1 MAVAAGLAP
10 IAIGT
15 ETDGSIVCPASAC
28 GIVGIKPTLGLV
40 SRSGI
45 VPVSL
50 AQDTAGPMA
59 RCVADAAAL
68 LSVIAGPDPADA
80 ATAAAPAQ
88 RDGYLSFLDPGAL
101 QGARLGVWREG
112 CEGAGPGTLAVLD
125 AAVARLREAGAQ
137 VIDPVELPGAGQ
149 ITEPESAALL
159 AEFKVDL
166 NAYLAA
172 LQGQHPGS
180 LAGIIDFNKQNGASV
195 LAHFG
200 QELFERAEATSGDPA
215 GQALREARG
224 EAARRAREALDGPL
238 TAHRLDAVVTLA
250 ANPAWLTDYVLGD
263 HDVFHTSGPAAVAGY
278 PSICVPAGTIAG
290 LPLAV
295 SFVGPPW
302 SEGRLIGL
310 AYAFEQLTPAL
321 PAPELPG
328 D

>member
-1 MAVAAGLAP
+1 MAPL
-10 IAIGT
+10 AIGT

-59 RCVADAAAL
+59 RCVADAALL
-68 LSVIAGPDPADA
+68 LSVIAGPDPADP
-80 ATAAAPAQ
+80 ATAAAPAPAQ
-88 RDGYLSFLDPGAL
+88 DGYLSFLDPGAL
-101 QGARLGVWREG
+101 QGARLGVWRDG
-112 CEGAGPGTLAVLD
+112 CEGAGRGTLAVLD

-137 VIDPVELPGAGQ
+137 VIDPVELPGGTQ
-149 ITEPESAALL
+149 ISEPEIAALL
-159 AEFKVDL
+159 AEFKIDL
-166 NAYLAA
+166 NAYLAR

-180 LAGIIDFNKQNGASV
+180 LAGLIEFNSQNGASV

-200 QELFERAEATSGDPA
+200 QELFELAEATSGDPA
-215 GQALREARG
+215 DEALAEARG

-238 TAHRLDAVVTLA
+238 AAHRLDAVVTLA

-263 HDVFHTSGPAAVAGY
+263 HDVFHTSTPAAVSGY
-278 PSICVPAGTIAG
+278 PSVCVPAGTVAG

-310 AYAFEQLTPAL
+310 AYAFEQLTPPL
-321 PAPELPG
+321 PAPPGLPA